1 MSSGTGSETIPIG
14 RLLQEA
20 RSAKGLTIEAAAAA
34 SKVSLPFVRL
44 MEEEQFHLIPDP
56 MYILRFLSEY
66 STSLGL
72 DPKQVETQFR
82 RQMKSP
88 MASAPPQA
96 AALTGSRINVRRL
109 LLYLVP
115 AAAAIPLMFIVLSLF
130 SGRPPELPSSGR
142 PPQFPSPQE
151 TAPQPPPGGGVDPS
165 SPQEPPLAAAAA
177 KGPNPAQ
184 PVAALGAGESQP
196 EPSRYTLKA
205 EAKETTWLA
214 MSADGAARQQAV
226 LRPGEV
232 AQWSADKGFVVTIG
246 NSGGIALSLNGKPV
260 TLERGPGSSHPEPH
274 IARRRRA
281 RDDAVKWGRGVN
293 VNSLQDNG
301 PSVHRRLKIGIVLNL
316 LFALTELVA
325 GLAAGSLALLGDA
338 WHNFGDVIGLVV
350 SWVAL
355 RQVERPATEHKTFGY
370 HRATILAALGN
381 GVALIL
387 ITLWLFYEAIRRL
400 KHPELPGAAVMMA
413 VAGIGF
419 VMNLALAFSLRRKTR
434 DVNIR
439 SAYLHLLSDACVSLG
454 VVAAGAIILLTGWSL
469 IDPLLSLV
477 IGLLILVGSW
487 DIVAETLNVLMEGVP
502 RGVDVDRLLQAVQSF
517 PEVKDTHDLH
527 VWSLS
532 SHVYAM
538 SCHLQVAD
546 LPVSQGNQ
554 LLDRISQMLKA
565 RFGIA
570 HTTIQLEADACPPQE
585 ACALNAL
592 EEAGSPRTR

>member
-1 MSSGTGSETIPIG
+1 MNPGV
-14 RLLQEA
+14 LQE
-20 RSAKGLTIEAAAAA
+20 
-34 SKVSLPFVRL
+34 
-44 MEEEQFHLIPDP
+44 
-56 MYILRFLSEY
+56 
-66 STSLGL
+66 
-72 DPKQVETQFR
+72 
-82 RQMKSP
+82 
-88 MASAPPQA
+88 
-96 AALTGSRINVRRL
+96 
-109 LLYLVP
+109 
-115 AAAAIPLMFIVLSLF
+115 
-130 SGRPPELPSSGR
+130 SGR
-142 PPQFPSPQE
+142 
-151 TAPQPPPGGGVDPS
+151 
-165 SPQEPPLAAAAA
+165 
-177 KGPNPAQ
+177 
-184 PVAALGAGESQP
+184 
-196 EPSRYTLKA
+196 
-205 EAKETTWLA
+205 
-214 MSADGAARQQAV
+214 
-226 LRPGEV
+226 
-232 AQWSADKGFVVTIG
+232 
-246 NSGGIALSLNGKPV
+246 
-260 TLERGPGSSHPEPH
+260 
-274 IARRRRA
+274 
-281 RDDAVKWGRGVN
+281 
-293 VNSLQDNG
+293 
-301 PSVHRRLKIGIVLNL
+301 SVHRRLKIGIVLNL

-381 GVALIL
+381 GVALML
-387 ITLWLFYEAIRRL
+387 ITLWIFYEAIRRL

-554 LLDRISQMLKA
+554 LLDRISQMLKE

-585 ACALNAL
+585 ACSLNAL
-592 EEAGSPRTR
+592 EEAVSPRNR